1 MVSSP
6 EVEEGFTVVR
16 QSGIRVEKPA
26 QKMVFAAG
34 SSGGRSNRS
43 LRELPKNQGVEISNR
58 FGGLEEDMVSAEI
71 GEVAILEGSNKE
83 NKYKGKNMRK
93 ESGVTQVKEAQVN
106 VTFKKGKGGNK
117 GGPKW
122 KRNGGL
128 IIMEPNGPRQKQGS
142 VNKPVRGLI
151 FGPTKGESSNLVGDA
166 LSANGKRLRVEQRSV
181 GRPGGAFVSGLETR
195 SGEMDMSM
203 ELPQNMNQIQQSKEL
218 LCDTA
223 IVV

>member
-1 MVSSP
+1 
-6 EVEEGFTVVR
+6 
-16 QSGIRVEKPA
+16 
-26 QKMVFAAG
+26 MVFAAG

-43 LRELPKNQGVEISNR
+43 LRELPKNQGVKISNR

-83 NKYKGKNMRK
+83 NEYKGKNMRK

-106 VTFKKGKGGNK
+106 VTFEKGK

-128 IIMEPNGPRQKQGS
+128 KIMEPNGPRQKQGS

-181 GRPGGAFVSGLETR
+181 GRPGGVFVSGLETR
-195 SGEMDMSM
+195 SCEMDMSM
-203 ELPQNMNQIQQSKEL
+203 ELP
-218 LCDTA
+218 
-223 IVV
+223 